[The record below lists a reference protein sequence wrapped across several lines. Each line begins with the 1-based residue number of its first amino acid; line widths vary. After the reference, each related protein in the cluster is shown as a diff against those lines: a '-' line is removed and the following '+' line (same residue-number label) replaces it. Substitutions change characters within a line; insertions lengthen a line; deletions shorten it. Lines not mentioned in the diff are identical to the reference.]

1 MKPRTYE
8 TTLAISI
15 AGGGE
20 TEIKLRIGY
29 TVSPYIAA
37 TQIDPAEGGEV
48 EITCAWLS
56 SGAWTIAAPEW
67 LFDTIEKDAELH
79 DTLRAE
85 WADAEACDRDAAT
98 EDRAERARD
107 DATSDA
113 GRAVEGGG
121 L

>member
-1 MKPRTYE
+1 MKPRVYE

-20 TEIKLRIGY
+20 TELRLAIGY

-37 TQIDPAEGGEV
+37 TRVDPAEGGEV
-48 EITCAWLS
+48 EITCAWIS

-67 LFDTIEKDAELH
+67 VAVTIESDTELQ

-85 WADAEACDRDAAT
+85 WAEAEASDRDAAR
-98 EDRAERARD
+98 EDQAERAR
-107 DATSDA
+107 
-113 GRAVEGGG
+113 VEADWLRGEDPG
-121 L
+121 LE